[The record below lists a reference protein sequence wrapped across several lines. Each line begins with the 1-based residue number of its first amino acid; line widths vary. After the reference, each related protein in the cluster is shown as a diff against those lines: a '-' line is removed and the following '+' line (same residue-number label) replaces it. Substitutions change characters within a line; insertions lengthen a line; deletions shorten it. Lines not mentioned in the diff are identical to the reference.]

1 LFFFH
6 PLNIVEL
13 SKKIVCSGGKLWK
26 SSQVLYRSDQRK
38 YFLKINQNYFAH
50 ICPEYGF
57 RVNMLPASFPATV
70 NNHAVVDNVKLP
82 EHISNTCCACTYF
95 LKLQHMH
102 IRNDLLQ
109 NDVTSRK
116 WNWLKT

>member
-1 LFFFH
+1 MCVQEANLEK
-6 PLNIVEL
+6 VA
-13 SKKIVCSGGKLWK
+13 K
-26 SSQVLYRSDQRK
+26 SCTAQIKGSI
-38 YFLKINQNYFAH
+38 FLKINQNYFPH

-116 WNWLKT
+116 